1 MTFAFRLFSISVL
14 GNGDYSTMVE
24 TRYDGQTHAL
34 SLDFN
39 HSQLERIL
47 VGADPCLAAFVR
59 AELSKDAKSPRTIEL
74 DGYVSFTVRARL
86 GSLET
91 GSTNEQFVPLIA
103 QEILDVTST
112 PPGVEWRA
120 IMDRQQEAGL
130 KPIREWEDDV
140 LDQALLG
147 SEDRKKE
154 KPPSLVFSPSSTTR
168 QPTSERPLPMPTP
181 ETLRPAM
188 IDTSGPF
195 DTLERW
201 EQHLKDLQAQPGD
214 TIGRQQDIELARQQ
228 IAQRRRGN

>member
-1 MTFAFRLFSISVL
+1 MIGSESC
-14 GNGDYSTMVE
+14 GD
-24 TRYDGQTHAL
+24 QNLNFLAQQ
-34 SLDFN
+34 F
-39 HSQLERIL
+39 IPL
-47 VGADPCLAAFVR
+47 V
-59 AELSKDAKSPRTIEL
+59 
-74 DGYVSFTVRARL
+74 
-86 GSLET
+86 
-91 GSTNEQFVPLIA
+91 A
-103 QEILDVTST
+103 QEIQPASSAPAATD
-112 PPGVEWRA
+112 
-120 IMDRQQEAGL
+120 